1 MKISRT
7 EKEEILNNADWGA
20 VFLFVIV
27 VVIGVLAFYSD
38 CIDKRWVKVL
48 EIVGAPFSLGM
59 GFFAFDKGFEML
71 DKYNEKKNKEKE
83 EEK

>member
-20 VFLFVIV
+20 LFLFGVV
-27 VVIGVLAFYSD
+27 VVIGVLAYHYE

-71 DKYNEKKNKEKE
+71 DKYNEKKNKGKE